1 MKTTKKTQNKGLT
14 LSSKDVNKLC
24 EKAIVSAILIDGKWV
39 ITTNKLDNK
48 TIH

>member
-1 MKTTKKTQNKGLT
+1 MKTIKKTQNKGFT
-14 LSSKDVNKLC
+14 LSSKDVEKLC
-24 EKAIVSAILIDGKWV
+24 EQATISAILIDGKWV